1 MSSANEGSLNV
12 KKEVIVSAAA
22 KDVWSLLGDFNSL
35 EIWHP
40 AVVKSSLAGDGKTPG
55 SQRTLS
61 LPGDATILE
70 DLISHSD
77 DEMNYSYRI
86 VESPLPLAD
95 YVSTL
100 QVEAV
105 EDDST
110 RVVWSSAFN
119 ADGVSDEEA
128 IDVVSGIYN
137 AGLESI
143 RKNFE

>member
-12 KKEVIVSAAA
+12 RKEINVSAAA
-22 KDVWSLLGDFNSL
+22 KDVWALLGDFNSL

-40 AVVKSSLAGDGKTPG
+40 AVVKSSLVGDGKTPG
-55 SQRTLS
+55 DQRTLS

-77 DEMNYSYRI
+77 DEMSYSYRI

-95 YVSTL
+95 YVSAL

-105 EDDST
+105 EDDSS

-119 ADGVSDEEA
+119 ANGVSDKEA
-128 IDVVSGIYN
+128 IDVVSGIYD

-143 RKNFE
+143 SKKFE